1 VSLRHHRDFVRL
13 WAGQTVSVFGS
24 QVTQLALPF
33 AAVLT
38 LHASALQ
45 MGFLSAAGMAP
56 WIAFALLVGVWV
68 DRQLRRRWI
77 LVAADLGRAAILLS
91 VPVAAAFHVLS
102 LAQLF
107 AVAFLAGCLTLA
119 FNVAWGSYLN
129 VLVPREQ
136 LVEGNSKLM
145 GSYATAQI
153 AGPSIAGALV
163 QAVTAPFAILVDAA
177 SFLVSALAL
186 RSIRAPEPERR
197 LERGASLRHDLLL
210 GLRFVRDD
218 PLQRAIAGSAAT
230 LNFFGAAIYAVIV
243 LYAVRELHLSS
254 LLVGLAF
261 AAGAVGALVGT
272 QLAPRLTLRLGAGRT
287 IMLATLG
294 FPLTLAIV
302 PLASPGQAKW
312 LAVTILAAAEAV
324 GGVAVMLFD
333 VNTAALRQA
342 LTPEHLYGRAS
353 GAMSFLTQS
362 AKPLGS
368 LFGGAVATAVGLH
381 STLWICAAGGL
392 LVIPWTVF
400 SPLRSRRGS
409 TLAPAGA
416 ESGDDRGDG
425 GRGEDGDERLPVD
438 LPQLADRCEQDGEH
452 DREDGERSGERAHQ
466 EAPPPPEAAG
476 SSGRVPAASPP
487 ALPAPER

>member
-1 VSLRHHRDFVRL
+1 MSSLWRHRDFVRL

-24 QVTQLALPF
+24 QVTELALPL

-38 LHASALQ
+38 LNATAFQ
-45 MGFLSAAGMAP
+45 MGLLSAAGMAP
-56 WIAFALLVGVWV
+56 WILFALLVGVWV
-68 DRQLRRRWI
+68 DRSLRRRWI
-77 LVAADLGRAAILLS
+77 LVAADVGRALILAS
-91 VPVAAAFHVLS
+91 VPLAAALGVLS
-102 LAQLF
+102 LVQLF
-107 AVAFLAGCLTLA
+107 VVAFAAGCLTLA

-136 LVEGNSKLM
+136 LVDGNSKLM

-163 QAVTAPFAILVDAA
+163 QAFTAPFAILVDAF
-177 SFLVSALAL
+177 SFLVSAFAL

-197 LERGASLRHDLLL
+197 LERRGSLRHDLAV

-243 LYAVRELHLSS
+243 LYAVRELGLSS
-254 LLVGLAF
+254 LLIGLFFAF
-261 AAGAVGALVGT
+261 GAVGALVGT
-272 QLAPRLTLRLGAGRT
+272 QLAPRLTRRLGAGRT
-287 IMLATLG
+287 ILLATIG
-294 FPLTLAIV
+294 FPPALAIV
-302 PLASPGQAKW
+302 PLASPGQPAW
-312 LAVTILAAAEAV
+312 LAVTILAVAEAV
-324 GGVAVMLFD
+324 GGLAVMLFD

-342 LTPEHLYGRAS
+342 LTPEHLYGRTA

-368 LFGGAVATAVGLH
+368 LFGGAVATGVGLH

-400 SPLRSRRGS
+400 SPLRGGRESA
-409 TLAPAGA
+409 LAAGA
-416 ESGDDRGDG
+416 ESRDDCGDG
-425 GRGEDGDERLPVD
+425 GRGEHRDERLAVD
-438 LPQLADRCEQDGEH
+438 LP
-452 DREDGERSGERAHQ
+452 
-466 EAPPPPEAAG
+466 
-476 SSGRVPAASPP
+476 
-487 ALPAPER
+487 

>member
-1 VSLRHHRDFVRL
+1 MSLWRHRDFRRL
-13 WAGQTVSVFGS
+13 WAGQTISVFGS
-24 QVTQLALPF
+24 QVTELALPL

-56 WIAFALLVGVWV
+56 WIMFALLVGVWI

-77 LVAADLGRAAILLS
+77 LVTADLGRAAILLS

-102 LAQLF
+102 LGQLF
-107 AVAFLAGCLTLA
+107 AVAFAAGCLTLA

-136 LVEGNSKLM
+136 LVDGNSKLM

-153 AGPSIAGALV
+153 AGPSIAGVLV
-163 QAVTAPFAILVDAA
+163 QAITAPFAILLDAGSFVA
-177 SFLVSALAL
+177 SAVAL

-197 LERGASLRHDLLL
+197 LERGASLRHDLVT

-230 LNFFGAAIYAVIV
+230 LNFFGLAIYAVLV

-254 LLVGLAF
+254 GLIGLFFAF
-261 AAGAVGALVGT
+261 GAVGALLGS
-272 QLAPRLTLRLGAGRT
+272 QLAPRLTRRLGAGRT
-287 IMLATLG
+287 IMLATIG
-294 FPLTLAIV
+294 FPPALAIV
-302 PLASPGQAKW
+302 PLASPGQPTW
-312 LAVTILAAAEAV
+312 VAVTILALAEAV

-333 VNTAALRQA
+333 VNTAAIRQSEI
-342 LTPEHLYGRAS
+342 PEHLYGRTS

-368 LFGGAVATAVGLH
+368 LFGGVVATAVGLH
-381 STLWICAAGGL
+381 PTLWICAGGGL

-400 SPLRSRRGS
+400 SPLRRSRGS
-409 TLAPAGA
+409 GPAA
-416 ESGDDRGDG
+416 VSADPGDDGRDG
-425 GRGEDGDERLPVD
+425 SRDEHGDERLPVD
-438 LPQLADRCEQDGEH
+438 LPELPDGGEQDDEH
-452 DREDGERSGERAHQ
+452 ERERRRRRREWAHQSPGER
-466 EAPPPPEAAG
+466 
-476 SSGRVPAASPP
+476 
-487 ALPAPER
+487 

>member
-1 VSLRHHRDFVRL
+1 MHL

-24 QVTQLALPF
+24 QVTQLALPL
-33 AAVLT
+33 AAVLA

-56 WIAFALLVGVWV
+56 WLMFALLVGVWV

-102 LAQLF
+102 LGQLF
-107 AVAFLAGCLTLA
+107 AVAFAAGCLTLA

-136 LVEGNSKLM
+136 LVDGNSKLM

-153 AGPSIAGALV
+153 AGPSVAGVLV
-163 QAVTAPFAILVDAA
+163 QAITAPFAILLDAA
-177 SFLVSALAL
+177 SFLVSAAAL
-186 RSIRAPEPERR
+186 HAIRAPEPERR
-197 LERGASLRHDLLL
+197 LERGDSLRSDLVA
-210 GLRFVRDD
+210 GLRYVRDD

-230 LNFFGAAIYAVIV
+230 LNFFGLAIYAVLV

-254 LLVGLAF
+254 GLVGLVF
-261 AAGAVGALVGT
+261 AGGAVGALAGT
-272 QLAPRLTLRLGAGRT
+272 QLAPRLARRLGAGRT
-287 IMLATLG
+287 IMLATVG
-294 FPLTLAIV
+294 FPPALAIV
-302 PLASPGQAKW
+302 PLASPGQPAW
-312 LAVTILAAAEAV
+312 LAVTILTVAEAV

-333 VNTAALRQA
+333 VNTAAVRQA
-342 LTPEHLYGRAS
+342 ETPEHLYGRAS

-381 STLWICAAGGL
+381 PTLWICAAGGL

-400 SPLRSRRGS
+400 SPL
-409 TLAPAGA
+409 
-416 ESGDDRGDG
+416 
-425 GRGEDGDERLPVD
+425 
-438 LPQLADRCEQDGEH
+438 ADRWQ
-452 DREDGERSGERAHQ
+452 
-466 EAPPPPEAAG
+466 PPLRKRHAAATG
-476 SSGRVPAASPP
+476 G
-487 ALPAPER
+487 

>member
-1 VSLRHHRDFVRL
+1 MSLWRHRDFRRL

-24 QVTQLALPF
+24 QVTELALPL

-38 LHASALQ
+38 LNATAFQ
-45 MGFLSAAGMAP
+45 MGLLAAAGMAP

-68 DRQLRRRWI
+68 DRSLRRRLI
-77 LVAADLGRAAILLS
+77 LVSADLGRAAILLS

-102 LAQLF
+102 LDQLF
-107 AVAFLAGCLTLA
+107 VVAFAAGCLTLA

-136 LVEGNSKLM
+136 LVDGNAKLM

-153 AGPSIAGALV
+153 AGPSLAGALV
-163 QAVTAPFAILVDAA
+163 QAFTAPFAILVDAL

-186 RSIRAPEPERR
+186 RSIRSPEPERR
-197 LERGASLRHDLLL
+197 LEQRGSLRHDLVS

-230 LNFFGAAIYAVIV
+230 LNFFGLAIYAVLV

-254 LLVGLAF
+254 LLIGLAF

-272 QLAPRLTLRLGAGRT
+272 QIAPRLTRRFGAGRT
-287 IMLATLG
+287 ILLATIG
-294 FPLTLAIV
+294 FPPALAIV
-302 PLASPGQAKW
+302 PLASPGQPAW
-312 LAVTILAAAEAV
+312 LAVTILAVAEAV
-324 GGVAVMLFD
+324 GGIAVMVFD

-342 LTPEHLYGRAS
+342 VTPEHLYGRTA

-368 LFGGAVATAVGLH
+368 LFGGTVATAVGLH
-381 STLWICAAGGL
+381 PTLWICAAGGL

-400 SPLRSRRGS
+400 SPLRRGS
-409 TLAPAGA
+409 
-416 ESGDDRGDG
+416 DDRRD
-425 GRGEDGDERLPVD
+425 RGAGEHDDERLPVD
-438 LPQLADRCEQDGEH
+438 LAELPDGGEQDGEH
-452 DREDGERSGERAHQ
+452 EREHPGRRRERAHQ
-466 EAPPPPEAAG
+466 L
-476 SSGRVPAASPP
+476 SPG
-487 ALPAPER
+487 AR

>member
-1 VSLRHHRDFVRL
+1 VSLWRHRDFRRL

-24 QVTQLALPF
+24 QVTELALPF

-68 DRQLRRRWI
+68 DRRLRRRWI

-102 LAQLF
+102 LGQLF
-107 AVAFLAGCLTLA
+107 AVAFAAGCLTLA

-136 LVEGNSKLM
+136 LVDGNSKLM

-153 AGPSIAGALV
+153 AGPSIAGLLV
-163 QAVTAPFAILVDAA
+163 QAVTAPFAILVDAC

-186 RSIRAPEPERR
+186 RSIRFEEPERR
-197 LERGASLRHDLLL
+197 LEGGTTLRHDLAA

-230 LNFFGAAIYAVIV
+230 LNFFGLAISAVLV

-254 LLVGLAF
+254 LLIGLAF
-261 AAGAVGALVGT
+261 AAGAVGALLGT
-272 QLAPRLTLRLGAGRT
+272 QLAPLLTRRLGAGRT
-287 IMLATLG
+287 IMLATIG
-294 FPLTLAIV
+294 FPPALAIV
-302 PLASPGQAKW
+302 PLASPGEPRW
-312 LAVTILAAAEAV
+312 LLVTILAVAEAV
-324 GGVAVMLFD
+324 GGVAVMVFD
-333 VNTAALRQA
+333 VNGAAVRQA
-342 LTPEHLYGRAS
+342 ETPEHLYGRTS

-381 STLWICAAGGL
+381 PTLWICAAGGL

-400 SPLRSRRGS
+400 SPLRERRVSAWAGEKAGGLRPTRAVPETSRS
-409 TLAPAGA
+409 AG
-416 ESGDDRGDG
+416 
-425 GRGEDGDERLPVD
+425 
-438 LPQLADRCEQDGEH
+438 
-452 DREDGERSGERAHQ
+452 
-466 EAPPPPEAAG
+466 
-476 SSGRVPAASPP
+476 
-487 ALPAPER
+487 